1 MVWIT
6 RYILYMFYHDS
17 DLVLTDLKLIPNVD
31 DDITE
36 HVNTMDMSCIDE
48 LMEECCF

>member
-6 RYILYMFYHDS
+6 RYILYIFYDDS
-17 DLVLTDLKLIPNVD
+17 DLVPTELKLISNVD
-31 DDITE
+31 EDITE
-36 HVNTMDMSCIDE
+36 HMKTMNMSCIDE